1 MTQHAVVTLLLT
13 VAVAVL
19 LFLAGVAPILVAA
32 AAVAFFG
39 LRNDV

>member
-1 MTQHAVVTLLLT
+1 MTQHALVTILLT

-19 LFLAGVAPILVAA
+19 LFLAGIGPILVAA